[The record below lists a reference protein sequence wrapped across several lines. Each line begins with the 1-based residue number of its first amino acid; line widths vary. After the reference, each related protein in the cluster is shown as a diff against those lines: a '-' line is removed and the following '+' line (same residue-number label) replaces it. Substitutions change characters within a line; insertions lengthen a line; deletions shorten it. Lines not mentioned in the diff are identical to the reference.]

1 MPKRTLMISVK
12 PEYAAMLLSGRKTVE
27 LRRIR
32 PRVEPGDVVLLYAT
46 LPECRVVGYCHVTE
60 VLLAVPAALWSDVGS
75 ATGVSRVDFDRYFEG
90 AQIAVGIVMERPTR
104 ITERLSL
111 EELRR
116 LVPGFRPPQSFRYI
130 GSTEKKLQQVLLGAV
145 QRDIPAPT
153 AR

>member
-1 MPKRTLMISVK
+1 MPKGTLMLSLK
-12 PEYAAMLLSGRKTVE
+12 PEYAVMLLSGKKTVE
-27 LRRIR
+27 LRRVR

-46 LPECRVVGYCHVTE
+46 LPECRIVGFCHVTE
-60 VLLAVPAALWSDVGS
+60 VILAVPTALWSDVGS
-75 ATGVSRVDFDRYFEG
+75 ASGVSRVDFDRYFEG

-111 EELRR
+111 KELRR

-130 GSTEKKLQQVLLGAV
+130 GSTEKELQQVLLGAV
-145 QRDIPAPT
+145 KGAIPAAT